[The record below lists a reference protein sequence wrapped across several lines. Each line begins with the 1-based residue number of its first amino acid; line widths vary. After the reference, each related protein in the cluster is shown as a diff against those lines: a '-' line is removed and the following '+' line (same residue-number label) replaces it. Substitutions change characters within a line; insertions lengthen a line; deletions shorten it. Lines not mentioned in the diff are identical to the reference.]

1 MARNQGRHRI
11 ARRTKIATAL
21 LGLSL
26 AVGGLVVATTTGDPD
41 RASADEADLSQF
53 VDITTVQPNVDK
65 PEPGDNASTGSFTV
79 DCGKNENEHFNPDNF
94 IAQPGIRNGAQH
106 LHDYVGNLSTNA
118 DSDNDSLLGAGTTCK
133 NGDESTYFW
142 PVVRIDTAEEGE
154 EQQGEQNQNQN
165 NQQNQNQQQG
175 QNQQQNQND
184 QQNQQGQNQQGRQD
198 QQGDNQNQQ
207 DQQQG
212 DRAQQRDGQQQGRN
226 QGGGGQPQGDRDQ
239 NRDGDQNRQQQQQG
253 RNQQQDQQDQQNQN
267 EQQKQNQ
274 NNNDQNNNQDQNQ
287 EQEQAE
293 LEAPNAAN
301 ELAGNDGEIQRP
313 AVVDIT
319 FKGSAVEKVE
329 EMPKFLRILYGDA
342 KVTTNGEANARASW
356 TCTGFE
362 DRVIKQYP
370 ICPEGSNVKRVH
382 TFPSCLDG
390 NNIDSE
396 NHRDHIKY
404 PNENGECANGLT
416 AVPELTISLTY
427 NIPRE
432 IQQAGQYKVDSFP
445 EEDHNPFSDHDDFAN
460 VMSDQIMNRL
470 VDCIN
475 EGRTCRE

>member
-21 LGLSL
+21 LGLSI
-26 AVGGLVVATTTGDPD
+26 AVGGLVVSTTTGDSD
-41 RASADEADLSQF
+41 KASADEVDKSQF
-53 VDITTVQPNVDK
+53 VDITKVQPNVDK
-65 PEPGDNASTGSFTV
+65 PEQGENASTGSFTV
-79 DCGKNENEHFNPDNF
+79 DCGKNENGHFNPDNF

-118 DSDNDSLLGAGTTCK
+118 DSNNNSLLGAGTTCR
-133 NGDESTYFW
+133 NGDESAYFW
-142 PVVRIDTAEEGE
+142 PVVRIDTEEEGE
-154 EQQGEQNQNQN
+154 QQQGDQNQNQ
-165 NQQNQNQQQG
+165 G
-175 QNQQQNQND
+175 K
-184 QQNQQGQNQQGRQD
+184 
-198 QQGDNQNQQ
+198 
-207 DQQQG
+207 QQG
-212 DRAQQRDGQQQGRN
+212 DRQQDQGGRDQQR
-226 QGGGGQPQGDRDQ
+226 QGGRDQ
-239 NRDGDQNRQQQQQG
+239 NGDRQG
-253 RNQQQDQQDQQNQN
+253 RDRNQDDENRNGNQGNQN
-267 EQQKQNQ
+267 DNQ
-274 NNNDQNNNQDQNQ
+274 NDDQD
-287 EQEQAE
+287 QAE
-293 LEAPNAAN
+293 LDEPNADN

-319 FKGSAVEKVE
+319 FKGNAREKVK

-342 KVTTNGEANARASW
+342 KVTANGPANARESW

-370 ICPEGSNVKRVH
+370 ICPQGSDVKRVH

-427 NIPRE
+427 KIPRQ
-432 IQQAGQYKVDSFP
+432 IQVNGQYKVDSFP

-460 VMSDQIMNRL
+460 VMPNQIMDRL
-470 VDCIN
+470 VECVN
-475 EGRTCRE
+475 EGRECRE

>member
-21 LGLSL
+21 LGLSI
-26 AVGGLVVATTTGDPD
+26 AVGGLVVSTTTGDSD
-41 RASADEADLSQF
+41 KASADEVDKSQF
-53 VDITTVQPNVDK
+53 VDITKVQPNVDK
-65 PEPGDNASTGSFTV
+65 PQQGRNASTGSFTV
-79 DCGKNENEHFNPDNF
+79 DCGKNENGHFNPDNF

-118 DSDNDSLLGAGTTCK
+118 DSNNDSLLGAGTTCR
-133 NGDESTYFW
+133 NGDESAYFW
-142 PVVRIDTAEEGE
+142 PVVRIDTEEEGE
-154 EQQGEQNQNQN
+154 RQQNGQNQN
-165 NQQNQNQQQG
+165 NQQGDKQNQG
-175 QNQQQNQND
+175 GRD
-184 QQNQQGQNQQGRQD
+184 QQR
-198 QQGDNQNQQ
+198 
-207 DQQQG
+207 QG
-212 DRAQQRDGQQQGRN
+212 DRN
-226 QGGGGQPQGDRDQ
+226 SGGGGQPQGDRDQ
-239 NRDGDQNRQQQQQG
+239 NGDRNRQQNQGDDRQG
-253 RNQQQDQQDQQNQN
+253 RDQNN
-267 EQQKQNQ
+267 QNQ
-274 NNNDQNNNQDQNQ
+274 NNQNQNQNNDNQGNQGNQNNNQDQ
-287 EQEQAE
+287 AE
-293 LEAPNAAN
+293 LDAPNADN

-319 FKGSAVEKVE
+319 FKGNAQEKVK

-342 KVTTNGEANARASW
+342 KVTTNGPANARESW

-370 ICPEGSNVKRVH
+370 ICPEGSDVKRVH

-404 PNENGECANGLT
+404 PDENGECANGLT

-427 NIPRE
+427 KIPRE
-432 IQQAGQYKVDSFP
+432 IQVNGQYKVDSFP

-460 VMSDQIMNRL
+460 VMSNQIMDRL
-470 VDCIN
+470 VDCVN
-475 EGRTCRE
+475 EGRKCRE

>member
-21 LGLSL
+21 LGLSI
-26 AVGGLVVATTTGDPD
+26 AVGGLVVSTTTGDSD
-41 RASADEADLSQF
+41 KASADEVDKSQF
-53 VDITTVQPNVDK
+53 VDITKVQPNVDK
-65 PEPGDNASTGSFTV
+65 PQQGRNASTGSFTV
-79 DCGKNENEHFNPDNF
+79 DCGKNENGHFNPDNF

-118 DSDNDSLLGAGTTCK
+118 DSNNNSLLGAGTTCR
-133 NGDESTYFW
+133 NGDESAYFW
-142 PVVRIDTAEEGE
+142 PVVRIDTEEEGE
-154 EQQGEQNQNQN
+154 QQRN
-165 NQQNQNQQQG
+165 
-175 QNQQQNQND
+175 
-184 QQNQQGQNQQGRQD
+184 GRNR
-198 QQGDNQNQQ
+198 QGD
-207 DQQQG
+207 
-212 DRAQQRDGQQQGRN
+212 
-226 QGGGGQPQGDRDQ
+226 
-239 NRDGDQNRQQQQQG
+239 
-253 RNQQQDQQDQQNQN
+253 
-267 EQQKQNQ
+267 KQNQ
-274 NNNDQNNNQDQNQ
+274 GDDRQGRDQGNQDNNQDQ
-287 EQEQAE
+287 AE
-293 LEAPNAAN
+293 LDAPNADN

-319 FKGSAVEKVE
+319 FKGNAQEKVK

-342 KVTTNGEANARASW
+342 KVTTNGPANARESW

-370 ICPEGSNVKRVH
+370 ICPGGSDVKRVH

-404 PNENGECANGLT
+404 PDENGECANGLT

-427 NIPRE
+427 EIPRE
-432 IQQAGQYKVDSFP
+432 IQVNGQYKVDSFP

-460 VMSDQIMNRL
+460 VMSNQIMDRL
-470 VDCIN
+470 VDCVN
-475 EGRTCRE
+475 EGRKCRE

>member
-11 ARRTKIATAL
+11 ARRTKIATAV
-21 LGLSL
+21 LGLSI
-26 AVGGLVVATTTGDPD
+26 AVGGLVVSTTTGDPGS
-41 RASADEADLSQF
+41 ASADEVDKSQF
-53 VDITTVQPNVDK
+53 VDITKVRPNVDK
-65 PEPGDNASTGSFTV
+65 PEPGRNASTGSFTV
-79 DCGKNENEHFNPDNF
+79 DCGKNENGHFNPDNF

-118 DSDNDSLLGAGTTCK
+118 DSNNNSLLGAGTTCA
-133 NGDESTYFW
+133 NGDESAYFW
-142 PVVRIDTAEEGE
+142 PVVRIDTEEE
-154 EQQGEQNQNQN
+154 GEQNQDGQ
-165 NQQNQNQQQG
+165 NQQNQNQQ
-175 QNQQQNQND
+175 NQQQGGRD
-184 QQNQQGQNQQGRQD
+184 QQR
-198 QQGDNQNQQ
+198 
-207 DQQQG
+207 QG
-212 DRAQQRDGQQQGRN
+212 DRDS
-226 QGGGGQPQGDRDQ
+226 GGGGQQPQGDRDQ
-239 NRDGDQNRQQQQQG
+239 NRDGDRNRQQDRNNQQD
-253 RNQQQDQQDQQNQN
+253 QQDQQDQQN
-267 EQQKQNQ
+267 
-274 NNNDQNNNQDQNQ
+274 NDQQNNNQNQNQ
-287 EQEQAE
+287 DDNEQGQAQ
-293 LEAPNAAN
+293 LEEPNADN

-319 FKGSAVEKVE
+319 FKGNAQEKVK

-342 KVTTNGEANARASW
+342 KVTANGPANARESW

-370 ICPEGSNVKRVH
+370 ICPEGSDVKRVH

-427 NIPRE
+427 KIPRE
-432 IQQAGQYKVDSFP
+432 IQVAGQYKVDSFP

-460 VMSDQIMNRL
+460 VMSDQIMDRL
-470 VDCIN
+470 VDCVN
-475 EGRTCRE
+475 EGRKCRE

>member
-21 LGLSL
+21 LGLSI
-26 AVGGLVVATTTGDPD
+26 AVGGLVVSTTSGDSD
-41 RASADEADLSQF
+41 SASADEVDKSLF
-53 VDITTVQPNVDK
+53 VDITKVRPNVDK
-65 PEPGDNASTGSFTV
+65 PKPGANASTGSFTV
-79 DCGKNENEHFNPDNF
+79 DCGKNENGHFNPDNF

-118 DSDNDSLLGAGTTCK
+118 DSNNDSLLGAGTTCE
-133 NGDESTYFW
+133 NGDESAYFW
-142 PVVRIDTAEEGE
+142 PVVRIDTEEEGE
-154 EQQGEQNQNQN
+154 AQQGADQNRDQGQEQNQR
-165 NQQNQNQQQG
+165 QG
-175 QNQQQNQND
+175 GRD
-184 QQNQQGQNQQGRQD
+184 QQRQA
-198 QQGDNQNQQ
+198 
-207 DQQQG
+207 
-212 DRAQQRDGQQQGRN
+212 DRGS
-226 QGGGGQPQGDRDQ
+226 GGGGQPQGDRDQ
-239 NRDGDQNRQQQQQG
+239 NRDGDRNRQQ
-253 RNQQQDQQDQQNQN
+253 NQDKQQDQNNDNQNQNNQN
-267 EQQKQNQ
+267 EQQ
-274 NNNDQNNNQDQNQ
+274 DQAQ
-287 EQEQAE
+287 
-293 LEAPNAAN
+293 LEEPNADN

-313 AVVDIT
+313 ATVDIT
-319 FKGSAVEKVE
+319 FKGNAQEKVK

-342 KVTTNGEANARASW
+342 KVTANGPANARESW

-370 ICPEGSNVKRVH
+370 ICPEGSDVKRVH

-427 NIPRE
+427 KIPRA
-432 IQQAGQYKVDSFP
+432 IQVAGQYKVDSFP

-460 VMSDQIMNRL
+460 VMSDQIMDRL
-470 VDCIN
+470 VDCVN
-475 EGRTCRE
+475 EGRKCRE